1 MTIQA
6 MIETIIKTSKHT
18 EEMEER
24 CKFQFYSV

>member
-6 MIETIIKTSKHT
+6 MIEIIIKTSKYT

-24 CKFQFYSV
+24 CKSQFYSV